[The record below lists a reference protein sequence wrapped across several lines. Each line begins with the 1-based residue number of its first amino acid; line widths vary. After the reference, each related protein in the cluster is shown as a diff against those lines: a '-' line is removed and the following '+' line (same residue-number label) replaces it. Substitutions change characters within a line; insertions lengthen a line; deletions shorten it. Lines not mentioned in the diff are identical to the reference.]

1 MYVST
6 YCNLLIASLF
16 RLSKP
21 ESEISSEDRERT
33 KRIVYASLYGAG
45 CRKLMDIL
53 GVNYEQALT
62 IIASFNS
69 KTASLPDKTCHF

>member
-1 MYVST
+1 MRFIDLPNSST
-6 YCNLLIASLF
+6 
-16 RLSKP
+16 RLNKP

-53 GVNYEQALT
+53 GVSYEQTLS

-69 KTASLPDKTCHF
+69 EPTFHIPTKLLYYLTK